1 MALRRTWIP
10 SPNFGSRAGSGVRLV
25 VVHTAE
31 GARTYQEL
39 GEFFG
44 SSSSGKSSHTGIDST
59 PGRIGE
65 YVKRRNAAFTQAN
78 ANPYSIA
85 TELCAFAEWS
95 RNTWLAHDRMLT
107 NCALWIREECQH
119 YGLPIVKLS
128 ASQAQGSGRG
138 VCGHVD
144 LGAAGGGHRDPGPA
158 FPWDIVIERAKSGG
172 KPEPLVL
179 RVPIV
184 AVAAG
189 LEADGM
195 PPEYVVKDESGS
207 DGKGSRYGV
216 YPSGLVRELGPQ
228 EWDHVKTMGTIPVI
242 ENRDTESG
250 TRLLNYDRALRGLVK
265 ERD

>member
-1 MALRRTWIP
+1 M
-10 SPNFGSRAGSGVRLV
+10 

-39 GEFFG
+39 GQFFG

-59 PGRIGE
+59 PGKIGE
-65 YVKRRNAAFTQAN
+65 YVKRRNEAFTQAN
-78 ANPYSIA
+78 ANPFSIA

-95 RNTWLAHDRMLT
+95 RDTWLAHDQMLT

-119 YGLPIVKLS
+119 FRLPIVKLS

-158 FPWDIVIERAKSGG
+158 FPWDIVIERAESPP
-172 KPEPLVL
+172 KPMIL
-179 RVPIV
+179 RAPIA

-189 LEADGM
+189 LETGGM
-195 PPEYVVKDESGS
+195 PPEYVIRDESGS

-242 ENRDTESG
+242 DNRDTESG